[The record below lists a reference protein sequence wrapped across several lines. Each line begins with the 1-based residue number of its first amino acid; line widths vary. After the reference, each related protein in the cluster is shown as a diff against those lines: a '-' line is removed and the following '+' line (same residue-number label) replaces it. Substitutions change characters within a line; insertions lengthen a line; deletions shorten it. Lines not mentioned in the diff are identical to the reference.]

1 MIVEK
6 SRQYAIA
13 LFWLTALFGAVY
25 SKPQMACFKGI
36 DI

>member
-1 MIVEK
+1 MIDEK

-25 SKPQMACFKGI
+25 SKPQMACFKGT